1 MLLGFDIG
9 GTKCAVVLGSNG
21 IEGAQSSNGA
31 EIQIIDKAVVNTDRP
46 VYEMI
51 DFLFATADRLLIKH
65 DLTKQSITG
74 IGISCGGPLNS
85 KLGLVLSPP
94 NLPGWDNIPIVE
106 ITKERFGSN
115 VMLQNDANACAIAEW
130 KYGAGKGYANL
141 IFLTFGTGMGAGLI
155 LNGKLYTGTNDL
167 AGEVGHMRLADNGP
181 VGFGKEGSFEG
192 FCSGGGIAQLAQS
205 EVRKKLQMGQKV
217 SFCKSLQDLPGL
229 TAKMVA
235 EAAYKG
241 DNVAIEIYKTC
252 GEYLGRGLSLL
263 IDILNPEIIIIGS
276 IYGRAKELIEPYM
289 REVIE
294 IEAISDSRKVC
305 KIVPAA
311 LSENLGDMAALS
323 VAVLSQEYEILEKI
337 DNTS

>member
-1 MLLGFDIG
+1 MGQQGPGGDQNGRDIRI
-9 GTKCAVVLGSNG
+9 V
-21 IEGAQSSNGA
+21 
-31 EIQIIDKAVVNTDRP
+31 DKVVVNTDKP
-46 VYEMI
+46 AYDMI
-51 DFLFATADRLLIKH
+51 EWLFATAEGVLNKH
-65 DLTKQSITG
+65 GVTRQDIQG

-85 KLGLVLSPP
+85 KRGVVLSPP
-94 NLPGWDNIPIVE
+94 NLPGWDNVPIVE
-106 ITKERFGSN
+106 ITKARFGTR

-130 KYGAGKGYANL
+130 KYGAGKGYTNL

-155 LNGKLYTGTNDL
+155 LNGGLYAGTSDL

-192 FCSGGGIAQLAQS
+192 FCSGGGISQLAQS
-205 EVRKKLQMGQKV
+205 KVRQQLQMGQKV
-217 SFCKSLQDLPGL
+217 SFCKSLGDLPGL

-235 EAAYKG
+235 AAAYKG
-241 DNVAIEIYKTC
+241 DVVAIDIYKTC
-252 GEYLGRGLSLL
+252 GQYLGRGLSLL

-289 REVIE
+289 KEVIE
-294 IEAISDSRKVC
+294 REAISASSRVC

-323 VAVLSQEYEILEKI
+323 VAVLSEEQEIRGNI
-337 DNTS
+337 GNSS